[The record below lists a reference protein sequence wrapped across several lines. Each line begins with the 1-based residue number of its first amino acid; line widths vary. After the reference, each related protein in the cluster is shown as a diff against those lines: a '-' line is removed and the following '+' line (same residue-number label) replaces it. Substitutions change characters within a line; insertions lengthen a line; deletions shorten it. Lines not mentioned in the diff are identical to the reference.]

1 MRSSAKGSGRRR
13 VSVPPPV
20 RELVS
25 LLGEDRVLTR
35 PVDRLT
41 YSYDA
46 YLDEALPLAIVFPHS
61 SEETARVVAIA
72 RGHRLPIVPR
82 GRGTNLSGGSVPVRG
97 GIVVELSGME
107 RLLAVDLEE
116 RTVRVEAG
124 VYNTDVSAVV
134 DAAGYFYAPDPAS
147 GKACSIGGNVAE
159 GAGGPHCLK
168 YGVTGNHVRA
178 LRVVLPSGEL
188 VELGGGVR
196 DLPGYDLVGLFIGSE
211 GILGICTEATLELL
225 PKPEAVRTL
234 LAVFESIDAAGET
247 VSAIISAGIL
257 PATLEMMDN
266 LVIQAV
272 EDSLAA
278 GFPRDAAAVLLVEV
292 DGLVEG
298 VEHQAD
304 EVRRLCEAGGA
315 REVRVAASAAEREA
329 LWKGRKGAF
338 GAISR
343 LAPNYLVADGT
354 VPRARLP
361 ETLRRVREIGERHGL
376 RVGNVFHAGD
386 GNLHPLILF
395 DSRDR
400 EQTERVLRAAVE
412 MLEVCVEMGG
422 TVSGEHGIGTEKLDV
437 MRLLFTEA
445 ELEAQ
450 RLVKRTLDPDNLANP
465 GKVLPPPAT
474 SAAVA
479 PSSADSDATV
489 AVSRLAERGRAE
501 ARLASSKGTRGWHV
515 CSRGDVK
522 SAVLEAAG
530 DGLALTPMGGGTRS
544 GYGRPAHP
552 QARRL
557 YLSGLDRI
565 LALDG
570 DSLVLHVEAGVS
582 VAAARSAA
590 AEAGLVL
597 PLDAGQP
604 ALATVGGAVA
614 CNEQGPRRARFGG
627 LRDVVLGLG
636 VVRANGEYVRV
647 GGQTMKNVAGLNLTR
662 LFIGSLGTLGVV
674 TDVWLRLL
682 PMPASAVSLAVSVAD
697 AHDAASVMRSLEQA
711 RLAPDLAELLP
722 LSWSAEL
729 WAAVDAASAP
739 AGRLVVLTYSGDERS
754 VSRQL
759 EDTGR
764 SLGVARPL
772 FSAPLADLA
781 AQQSLVDDLAAFRH
795 RASAAG
801 YPLSARAQVPR
812 AQTAAYLAG
821 LEAAA
826 ELAGLAFACSAGLA
840 DGIVQLALRS
850 DGASSTLG
858 LLAFAR
864 GEAERLG
871 GALVVT
877 GGWEQLEG
885 DFDAWGRADD
895 AQLPLMRRLKAAFD
909 PHGVLNGGRFIGGL

>member
-1 MRSSAKGSGRRR
+1 MRPSAKGSGRRR
-13 VSVPPPV
+13 LPVPPPI
-20 RELVS
+20 RELIS
-25 LLGEDRVLTR
+25 LLGRDRALTR

-61 SEETARVVAIA
+61 SEETAQVATIA
-72 RGHRLPIVPR
+72 RRHRLPVVPR

-97 GIVVELSGME
+97 GIVVELAGME
-107 RLLAVDLEE
+107 RILAVDFEE

-124 VYNTDVSAVV
+124 VYNTDVSAAV

-147 GKACSIGGNVAE
+147 GKACSIGGNIAE

-188 VELGGGVR
+188 VELGGAVP

-211 GILGICTEATLELL
+211 GTLGICTEATLELL

-234 LAVFESIDAAGET
+234 LAVYDSIDAAGET

-292 DGLVEG
+292 DGLIEG
-298 VEHQAD
+298 VEHQAE

-315 REVRVAASAAEREA
+315 REVRVAATEAEREA

-361 ETLRRVREIGERHGL
+361 EILCRVREIGERHGL

-400 EQTERVLRAAVE
+400 EQTERVLRAGAE

-437 MRLLFTEA
+437 MRLLFNEA

-450 RLVKRTLDPDNLANP
+450 RLVKRTLDPENLANP
-465 GKVLPPPAT
+465 GKVLPPAAA
-474 SAAVA
+474 SAAVV

-489 AVSRLAERGRAE
+489 AASRLAERGGAE
-501 ARLASSKGTRGWHV
+501 AQVASPGGTRGWYV
-515 CSRGDVK
+515 RAREDAK
-522 SAVLEAAG
+522 SAVLEAVG

-544 GYGRPAHP
+544 EYGRPAHP

-557 YLSGLDRI
+557 HLGGLDRI
-565 LALDG
+565 LAVDR

-636 VVRANGEYVRV
+636 VVLASGAYVRV

-662 LFIGSLGTLGVV
+662 FFIGSLGTLGVV

-722 LSWSAEL
+722 LSWSPEL

-754 VSRQL
+754 VARQL
-759 EDTGR
+759 EETRR
-764 SLGVARPL
+764 SLGVSRPL
-772 FSAPLADLA
+772 PAAPPADLA
-781 AQQSLVDDLAAFRH
+781 AQQALVDDLASFRH
-795 RASAAG
+795 RVSAAG
-801 YPLSARAQVPR
+801 YPLSARVQVPR
-812 AQTAAYLAG
+812 AQTAAYLAA
-821 LEAAA
+821 LEASA
-826 ELAGLAFACSAGLA
+826 EPAGLALACSAGLS
-840 DGIVQLALRS
+840 DGVVQLALRGG
-850 DGASSTLG
+850 DASSTLA

-877 GGWEQLEG
+877 GGWEHLDG
-885 DFDAWGRADD
+885 DFDGWGRAGD

-909 PHGVLNGGRFIGGL
+909 PHRVLNRGRFVGGL